1 MRKFKRIYFVV
12 PFLTAMILLAG
23 KKGVGAFTV
32 PDLAG
37 LGKSPVFQ
45 KDTVPQKSIKDTIP
59 SKDSLKITDS
69 AKLDIDTAAHGK
81 TDTFHLKISKDTLS
95 GPVTYSGK
103 DSIVGFLDSKKI
115 NLYGD
120 AKTEYLDMTL
130 TAPEIGIDQTNHIVT
145 AKAGRD
151 STGEISDY
159 AEMKQGQ
166 DSYKS
171 EGMEY
176 NIKSQQGITKGTI
189 TQQGEMYVHS
199 EIAKKIDARTM
210 YGQGTFFTTCNLDHP
225 HFGFR
230 ARRAKIVNKK
240 LAVTGAVRPEFD
252 SVPVP
257 IYLPFGFYPLSQGR
271 HSGMMSPSFERNDQ
285 MGLGLSRMGYY
296 QVINDHWDAQI
307 YGNIYS
313 YGSWMVNVQ
322 PTYRKIYKYQGSMNF
337 GLQRTR
343 RNFRGDPDFSK
354 VSTYTLNW
362 SHSSDTR
369 SRPGVSFS
377 ANVNMSSTRYNENV
391 PNSNLLNMANN
402 TAGSSI
408 TYAKT
413 WQDRPFNFTAS
424 FNHNQNNAQR
434 LVTFNFPN
442 MAFTMN
448 TIYPLQKKNAAGT
461 KKWYEQLGI
470 GFQTGFQN
478 SMSYYEYADRARDS
492 LKNLN
497 LYKNAFARMWDT
509 LQWNANQSIP
519 ISLSLPP
526 ILGGAV
532 MISPSISYSQNMVS
546 RIADYKVVEWKG
558 LNEFGQEV
566 VYDTVI
572 AKMDHGVGLRKQ
584 MSMGISLNTALY
596 GTYQFH
602 NKRVQGIR
610 HVIRPNVSLNYTP
623 DINKD
628 NFQPVTVRNRQNGA
642 LSTVYYDKLAG
653 LYSSPLPTYEPRRF
667 GGFNFGV
674 DNNLEMKVKA
684 KKKKADA
691 DSTDANNSGSG
702 SGTVDENGF
711 KKIRLIEGFGFTSG
725 YNMFADSNSYRL
737 APFNLYFRTNLFE
750 KINISANGTIMPYKL
765 DANGIPNFQEYAWQG
780 RRFNIG
786 TLTNASVTMST
797 SFQSK
802 PKDANKA
809 KQREDA
815 MNQQMNDPMLQGDQQ
830 RLMEYMRQNPAEF
843 VDFNTPWSFNIS
855 YSLTYSKPTSTSGA
869 YAGNGINSST
879 NLSGSFNL
887 TPKWN
892 FNVNGAYDFK
902 TKQIQTVGF
911 TISRDLHCWQFS
923 ASVSPIGIYKYYNFT
938 ISPKSGML
946 QDLKI
951 NRNRSF
957 FNGGPRY

>member
-12 PFLTAMILLAG
+12 PFLTAMISMAG
-23 KKGVGAFTV
+23 KKDVAAFV
-32 PDLAG
+32 LPELSDARG
-37 LGKSPVFQ
+37 GIFQ
-45 KDTVPQKSIKDTIP
+45 KDTIPQKSINDTVP
-59 SKDSLKITDS
+59 SKEGLKITDS
-69 AKLDIDTAAHGK
+69 AKLATDTARRAK

-95 GPVTYSGK
+95 GPVKYFGQ

-115 NLYGD
+115 NLYGK
-120 AKTEYLDMTL
+120 AKAEYQDMTL
-130 TAPEIGIDQTNHIVT
+130 TAPEIAIDQTNHIVT
-145 AKAGRD
+145 AKSGRD

-159 AEMKQGQ
+159 AEMKQGEEA
-166 DSYKS
+166 YKS

-176 NIKSQQGITKGTI
+176 NIKTQQGITKGTI

-240 LAVTGAVRPEFD
+240 LAITGAVRPEFD

-257 IYLPFGFYPLSQGR
+257 IYLPFGIYPLSQGR
-271 HSGMMSPSFERNDQ
+271 HSGFMSPSFERNDQ
-285 MGLGLSRMGYY
+285 MGLGLSRLGYY
-296 QVINDHWDAQI
+296 QVIDDHWDVQV
-307 YGNIYS
+307 YGNVYS
-313 YGSWMVNVQ
+313 YGSWMVNLL
-322 PTYRKIYKYQGSMNF
+322 PSYRKIYKYQGSFNF

-362 SHSSDTR
+362 AHSSDSR
-369 SRPGVSFS
+369 SRPGVNFS
-377 ANVNMSSTRYNENV
+377 ANVNMSSTRYNENI
-391 PNSNLLNMANN
+391 PNSNLLNLANN

-413 WQDRPFNFTAS
+413 WQDKPFNFTAS

-442 MAFTMN
+442 MAFTVN
-448 TIYPLQKKNAAGT
+448 TIYPFQKKNAAGS

-478 SMSYYEYADRARDS
+478 SMSYYEYSDRQKDS
-492 LKNLN
+492 LKELSQ
-497 LYKNAFARMWDT
+497 YKNAFARMWDT
-509 LQWNANQSIP
+509 AQWNANQSIP

-532 MISPSISYSQNMVS
+532 MISPSVSYSQNVVS
-546 RIADYKVVEWKG
+546 RVATYNVEQRT
-558 LNEFGQEV
+558 LVNSAGQTIT
-566 VYDTVI
+566 YDTVI
-572 AKMDHGVGLRKQ
+572 ANMRKGIGLNKQ
-584 MSMGISLNTALY
+584 MSMGISFNTALY
-596 GTYQFH
+596 GTYQFK
-602 NKRVQGIR
+602 NRQVQAIR
-610 HVIRPNVSLNYTP
+610 HVIRPTVSLNYTP
-623 DINKD
+623 DLNKD
-628 NFQPVTVRNRQNGA
+628 NFQAVRIRGKGDA
-642 LSTVYYDKLAG
+642 SEVYSTVYYDRLAG
-653 LYSSPLPTYEPRRF
+653 LGAQSVPRYVPRRF
-667 GGFNFGV
+667 GGINFGI

-684 KKKKADA
+684 RKKKKEDS
-691 DSTDANNSGSG
+691 DSTSTNSDSK
-702 SGTVDENGF
+702 VDENGF

-725 YNMFADSNSYRL
+725 YNMFADSNSYKL

-750 KINISANGTIMPYKL
+750 KINLSANGTLMPYKL
-765 DANGIPNFQEYAWQG
+765 DKNGYPLWDQYAWDG
-780 RRFNIG
+780 GKFNVG

-802 PKDANKA
+802 PKDPQKA
-809 KQREDA
+809 KQREEA
-815 MNQQMNDPMLQGDQQ
+815 LNKQLNDPMLQSQQQ
-830 RLMEYMRQNPAEF
+830 RLLEYMRQNPAEF
-843 VDFNTPWSFNIS
+843 VDFNTQWSINIS
-855 YSLTYSKPTSTSGA
+855 YSLTYSRPTTTSGG

-879 NLSGSFNL
+879 NFNGSFNL

-923 ASVSPIGIYKYYNFT
+923 ASVSPVGIYKYYNFT

>member
-12 PFLTAMILLAG
+12 PFLTAMILMAG
-23 KKGVGAFTV
+23 EKDVAAFTARASTGAK
-32 PDLAG
+32 AG
-37 LGKSPVFQ
+37 IFQ
-45 KDTVPQKSIKDTIP
+45 KDTVPQKSIKDTLP
-59 SKDSLKITDS
+59 VKDSLKIADSSKLATDTG
-69 AKLDIDTAAHGK
+69 ARAK
-81 TDTFHLKISKDTLS
+81 TDTFRLKISKDTLS
-95 GPVTYSGK
+95 GPVKYSGQ

-115 NLYGD
+115 NLYGK
-120 AKTEYLDMTL
+120 AKTEYQDLTL
-130 TAPEIGIDQTNHIVT
+130 TAPEIGIDQENHIVT

-151 STGEISDY
+151 STGEIADY

-166 DSYKS
+166 EEYKS

-176 NIKSQQGITKGTI
+176 NIKTQQGITKGTI

-230 ARRAKIVNKK
+230 ARRAKIINKK
-240 LAVTGAVRPEFD
+240 LAVTGSVRPEFD

-257 IYLPFGFYPLSQGR
+257 IYLPFGIYPLYQGR

-296 QVINDHWDAQI
+296 QVINDHWDVQA

-313 YGSWMVNVQ
+313 YGSWMFNVQ

-343 RNFRGDPDFSK
+343 RNFKGDPDFSK

-362 SHSSDTR
+362 AHSSDSR

-413 WQDRPFNFTAS
+413 WQDKPFNFTAS
-424 FNHNQNNAQR
+424 FNHNQNNAAR

-442 MAFTMN
+442 MAFTVN
-448 TIYPLQKKNAAGT
+448 TIYPFQKKNAAGSR
-461 KKWYEQLGI
+461 KWYEQLGI

-478 SMSYYEYADRARDS
+478 SMSYYEYADRQKDS
-492 LKNLN
+492 LKGLS
-497 LYKNAFARMWDT
+497 LYKNAFERMWDT

-546 RIADYKVVEWKG
+546 RIADYSVESREMV
-558 LNEFGQEV
+558 NEFGQTV

-572 AKMDHGVGLRKQ
+572 AKMNRGIGLRKQ
-584 MSMGISLNTALY
+584 MSMGVSLNTALY
-596 GTYQFH
+596 GTYQFR

-610 HVIRPNVSLNYTP
+610 HVIRPTISLNYTP

-628 NFQPVTVRNRQNGA
+628 NFQPVTVRTDTTI
-642 LSTVYYDKLAG
+642 STVYYDRLAG
-653 LYSSPLPTYEPRRF
+653 LYSSPLPTYQPRRF
-667 GGFNFGV
+667 GGVNFGI

-684 KKKKADA
+684 KKKKKAEA
-691 DSTDANNSGSG
+691 DSTDSETESG
-702 SGTVDENGF
+702 VDENGF
-711 KKIRLIEGFGFTSG
+711 KKIRLIEGFGITSS
-725 YNMFADSNSYRL
+725 YNLFADSLSPRL

-765 DANGIPNFQEYAWQG
+765 DANGIPKFSEYAWQG

-786 TLTNASVTMST
+786 TLTNASITMST

-809 KQREDA
+809 KQREEA
-815 MNQQMNDPMLQGDQQ
+815 LNQQMNDPMLQGDQQ
-830 RLMEYMRQNPAEF
+830 RLLEYMRQNPAEF
-843 VDFNTPWSFNIS
+843 VDFNTPWSINLS
-855 YSLTYSKPTSTSGA
+855 YSLTYSRPTRTSGA

-879 NLSGSFNL
+879 NFNGSFNL

-892 FNVNGAYDFK
+892 FSVNGAYDFK

-911 TISRDLHCWQFS
+911 TISRDLHCWQLS
-923 ASVSPIGIYKYYNFT
+923 ASVSPVGIYKYYNFT